1 MKRNMLTAIAE
12 TIRRRRN
19 MNQTIS
25 ELNRLN
31 DRDLQD
37 IGIHRSQIE
46 SVARSV
52 IDFHRSV
59 RDVTERTTDVDNTD
73 KGNKWFSKS

>member
-1 MKRNMLTAIAE
+1 MLTALAE

-19 MNQTIS
+19 MNHTIS
-25 ELNRLN
+25 ELNKLN

-59 RDVTERTTDVDNTD
+59 RDVTERTTDVDNTN
-73 KGNKWFSKS
+73 KGNK

>member
-1 MKRNMLTAIAE
+1 MLTALAE
-12 TIRRRRN
+12 TLRRRRN

-25 ELNRLN
+25 ALSKLN

-37 IGIHRSQIE
+37 IGIHRSQID
-46 SVARSV
+46 SVARGL

-59 RDVTERTTDVDNTD
+59 RDVTERTTDDTNTD
-73 KGNKWFSKS
+73 

>member
-1 MKRNMLTAIAE
+1 MLTALAE

-73 KGNKWFSKS
+73 KSNK

>member
-12 TIRRRRN
+12 TIRRSRN

-73 KGNKWFSKS
+73 KGNK

>member
-1 MKRNMLTAIAE
+1 MKINMLTALAE

-19 MNQTIS
+19 MNHTIS
-25 ELNRLN
+25 ELNKLN

-73 KGNKWFSKS
+73 KGNK

>member
-1 MKRNMLTAIAE
+1 MKIVMLTALTE
-12 TIRRRRN
+12 TLRRRRN

-25 ELNRLN
+25 ALSKLN

-37 IGIHRSQIE
+37 IGIHRSQID
-46 SVARSV
+46 SVARGL

-59 RDVTERTTDVDNTD
+59 RDVTERITDDTNTD
-73 KGNKWFSKS
+73 